1 MRVRVADASLL
12 SDLCDYLSLQGY
24 VVVEASQ
31 DEADVLMPAPSDLE
45 AATKL
50 MVEIDIWRA
59 KHGAVEV
66 SVNPE

>member
-1 MRVRVADASLL
+1 MRIRVVDASLL
-12 SDLCDYLSLQGY
+12 SDLCDYLSLEGY

-50 MVEIDIWRA
+50 MLEINIWQA

-66 SVNPE
+66 SVNSE

>member
-1 MRVRVADASLL
+1 MRIRVADASLL
-12 SDLCDYLSLQGY
+12 SDLCDYLSLEGY

-50 MVEIDIWRA
+50 MLEINIWQA

-66 SVNPE
+66 SVNSE